1 MLGSRFDDLLDRAQ
15 GGDPLAFGEIWRDAQ
30 PMLLRYL
37 RVLAGGDAEDVA
49 SVAWMRVIESLD
61 RFSGT
66 EAGFRRWLVTVARNH
81 YIDQVRSAG
90 SRRVDLTDDIE
101 SYDHGNADTDPAAL
115 VAAKMSSQSAID
127 LIARLPKPQA
137 ELITLRVVMGLDVA
151 DVAEVT
157 GRTPGAVRVAVHRAL
172 RRLEGLLAADEEA
185 VTPGTELSFS

>member
-1 MLGSRFDDLLDRAQ
+1 MLGSRFDDLLERAQ
-15 GGDPLAFGEIWRDAQ
+15 SGDPLAFGEIWRDAQ

-49 SVAWMRVIESLD
+49 SVAWMRVIETLD

-81 YIDQVRSAG
+81 YIDQVRSAAH
-90 SRRVDLTDDIE
+90 RRVDLVDDIE
-101 SYDHGNADTDPAAL
+101 SFDQGGDGSDPAAL
-115 VAAKMSSQSAID
+115 VAAKMSSQAAID

-137 ELITLRVVMGLDVA
+137 ELVTLRVVMGLDVA

-157 GRTPGAVRVAVHRAL
+157 GRTPGAVRVTVHRAL
-172 RRLEGLLAADEEA
+172 RRLEAHLAADQVA
-185 VTPGTELSFS
+185 VTAGTELSFS